1 MPVFWR
7 WAGELTLLGQ
17 KPRVFFSF
25 YGPFFLS
32 LSLSLS
38 LFLVV
43 VLLIN
48 IIKYNR
54 NRSWREQEEAE
65 ELN

>member
-25 YGPFFLS
+25 YGPFI
-32 LSLSLS
+32 LS

-54 NRSWREQEEAE
+54 NRSRREQEEAE

>member
-32 LSLSLS
+32 LSLSL
-38 LFLVV
+38 FLVV

-54 NRSWREQEEAE
+54 NRSRREQEEAE